1 MECGEIEEMRN
12 RHISPYVVSVLVS
25 ACAFAI
31 INYRNFHRPQNCADC
46 FFPYGVPFTIYDEG
60 GFAGGGSFV
69 WSGLIAD
76 VFLMLVLGIAS
87 GWVFQKIS
95 ERSPERYRKM

>member
-1 MECGEIEEMRN
+1 MLLA
-12 RHISPYVVSVLVS
+12 YWYQLVHLQS
-25 ACAFAI
+25 LTIGTFTGLRIA
-31 INYRNFHRPQNCADC
+31 PTV
-46 FFPYGVPFTIYDEG
+46 FFPYGLPFTIYDEG
-60 GFAGGGSFV
+60 GFAGGGSFI

-95 ERSPERYRKM
+95 ERSSERYRKM